1 MSVTGAEFPQGRVVD
16 AAQRGLAALWTR
28 GGGPTPDLYF
38 RNACAEALLPH
49 GAGAVESLSPSV
61 FATEKAVLVMR
72 HSGGAALSPSVIDG
86 RKLIWF
92 CDDAVL
98 CANASMSL
106 GYRAKLLMTDAWA
119 GRRIGA
125 QADHIVLSTD
135 ALRSMARYLSPSAP
149 VSVLHPYWSE
159 QANPL
164 TQFDA
169 PDVVEIAYLG
179 AATHRADFAFLAP
192 VIEAVLAARPQ
203 ARFHVTS
210 NHRAPRALRRHP
222 RVLSPMRSTWP
233 EWRASLTSRR
243 YHILLYPLTGS
254 RFNRGRSVNKLIEHG
269 LTGGASLYSADWQEA
284 CRIGDGGL
292 TLPTT
297 QGAWIDAII
306 DLVDEIGGRGRELA
320 VAGQK
325 LAAELNDPRP
335 QRALWNDL
343 LGLSL
348 SQT

>member
-1 MSVTGAEFPQGRVVD
+1 MSVTGADFPQGRVVD

-49 GAGAVESLSPSV
+49 GAGSVDVLSPSV

-72 HSGGAALSPSVIDG
+72 HSGGAALSPGVIGG

-98 CANASMSL
+98 CANATMSL
-106 GYRAKLLMTDAWA
+106 SYRAKLMMTDAWA

-135 ALRSMARYLSPSAP
+135 ALRSMARYLAPSAP
-149 VSVLHPYWSE
+149 VSVLHPYWAE

-164 TQFDA
+164 DQFDA
-169 PDVVEIAYLG
+169 PGVVEIAYLG
-179 AATHRADFAFLAP
+179 AATHRADFSFLAP
-192 VIEAVLAARPQ
+192 VMEAVLAARPQ

-210 NHRAPRALRRHP
+210 NHRAPRGLRRHD
-222 RVLSPMRSTWP
+222 RVLSPMRTTWP
-233 EWRASLTSRR
+233 DWRSSLASRR

-254 RFNRGRSVNKLIEHG
+254 RFNRGRSINKLIEHG
-269 LTGGASLYSADWQEA
+269 LTGGASLYSAEWEEA
-284 CRIGDGGL
+284 RQIGDAGL
-292 TLPTT
+292 TLPT
-297 QGAWIDAII
+297 QHQAWVEAII
-306 DLVDEIGGRGRELA
+306 NLVDDIGGRGRQLA

-325 LAAELNDPRP
+325 LAADLNDPRP

-343 LGLSL
+343 MGLSL
-348 SQT
+348 SEK